1 MNTHERREKVA
12 EMSKA
17 IFQYCLS
24 RTSSYQ
30 ESEDLSQEILLTLCE
45 SIENLRDE
53 KAFYAFVWR
62 TADNILKGWYRN
74 KGRNNTAELDDAIP
88 DNSWEQLAE
97 QTQES
102 EQLTLITRELALLNS
117 NYRHVMV
124 AYYIDGLS
132 VREISARFSISQ
144 SMVKYLL
151 FQSRKRIKEGI
162 TMERTFGEYSYNPVK
177 LDLRWLT
184 APIRDY
190 NGLHFSSIQQN
201 ILMACYYDKQNEEQL
216 SLQLG
221 VPAAYLEDE
230 LKNLLEYELLTEK
243 NGFYLTNVMINTG
256 RAMAERFQAKAAL
269 LKEAAGK
276 IKAFFEKNEE
286 KIRSIGFCGSDMSV
300 NSLKWLVLSRSMR
313 MFYEKLDYELYKNF
327 PDPETCPY
335 ARLFL
340 IEQEEAPKGDNYDPL
355 MMFQETEHG
364 QMIYYWIRF
373 NSPRFFRLSDVQAN
387 VLTLLPSAQPET
399 ENDKMTC
406 TELIDMD
413 CAVRVG
419 DEIKPNYPHFTSD
432 RFGKLCEL
440 IEPLAQELFLEAL
453 DRVEITKKITM
464 EHTPERF
471 QPCLGDMTGI
481 QMGEEMSDITRLLV
495 EDSWLVSWTGMNPTN
510 IIITKQALRL
520 HNAE

>member
-1 MNTHERREKVA
+1 MDTQERREKVA

-30 ESEDLSQEILLTLCE
+30 ESEDLSQEILLKLCD
-45 SIENLRDE
+45 SIEELRDE

-74 KGRNNTAELDDAIP
+74 RIKRGTAELDDTIP
-88 DNSWEQLAE
+88 DDPWEKLEEQAE
-97 QTQES
+97 EN
-102 EQLTLITRELALLNS
+102 EQLTLITRELSLLNS
-117 NYRHVMV
+117 NYRRVMV

-132 VREISARFSISQ
+132 VKDISARASLTQ

-184 APIRDY
+184 APVRDY
-190 NGLHFSSIQQN
+190 AGLHFSSIQQN

-221 VPAAYLEDE
+221 VPTAYLEDE
-230 LKNLLEYELLTEK
+230 LKNLAEYDLLDVK
-243 NGFYLTNVMINTG
+243 NGFYLTNVMINTK
-256 RAMAERFQAKAAL
+256 RAMTERFQAKAEL
-269 LKEAAGK
+269 LKEAAEK
-276 IKAFFEKNEE
+276 IKAFFADNED
-286 KIRSIGFCGSDMSV
+286 KIRSIGFFGSDMSA
-300 NSLKWLVLSRSMR
+300 NSLKWLTLSRVMR
-313 MFYEKLDYELYKNF
+313 TFYEKLDGELYNEL

-340 IEQEEAPKGDNYDPL
+340 IEQEEAPKGENYDPL
-355 MMFQETEHG
+355 MMRQETEHG
-364 QMIYYWIRF
+364 TVIYYWVRF
-373 NSPRFFRLSDVQAN
+373 NSPTFYRLSDVQAN

-399 ENDKMTC
+399 ENDKIIC
-406 TELIDMD
+406 TELIDKG
-413 CAVRVG
+413 CAVRGG
-419 DEIKPNYPHFTSD
+419 DGIKPNYPCFTSE
-432 RFGKLCEL
+432 RFGQLCEL
-440 IEPLAQELFLEAL
+440 IEPLAQELFTAAL
-453 DRVEITKKITM
+453 DRVGLTEKITR

-471 QPCLGDMTGI
+471 QQYVDMIGTH
-481 QMGEEMSDITRLLV
+481 MGEEMSDITRLLV
-495 EDSWLVSWTGMNPTN
+495 EDSWLVPWTGMDPTN
-510 IIITKQALRL
+510 IIITK
-520 HNAE
+520 

>member
-1 MNTHERREKVA
+1 MELDERREKIA
-12 EMSKA
+12 QMSKS

-30 ESEDLSQEILLTLCE
+30 ESEDLSQEILLTLCDC
-45 SIENLRDE
+45 IENLRDE
-53 KAFYAFVWR
+53 KAFYSFVWR

-74 KGRNNTAELDDAIP
+74 KDRRATAELDDNVS
-88 DNSWEQLAE
+88 DGSWEAGEE
-97 QTQES
+97 QEELN
-102 EQLTLITRELALLNS
+102 EQLRLITRELSLLNS
-117 NYRHVMV
+117 NYRRIMV

-132 VREISARFSISQ
+132 VRDISARFSLSQ

-177 LDLRWLT
+177 LDLRWLS

-190 NGLHFSSIQQN
+190 AGLRFGSIQQN

-216 SLQLG
+216 GLQLG
-221 VPAAYLEDE
+221 VPTAYLEDE
-230 LKNLLEYELLTEK
+230 LKELLEYELLTEK
-243 NGFYLTNVMINTG
+243 NGFYLTNVMINTK
-256 RAMAERFQAKAAL
+256 RAMTERFQAKAEL

-276 IKAFFEKNEE
+276 IKVFFENNEE
-286 KIRSIGFCGSDMSV
+286 KIRSIGFYGSDMPV
-300 NSLKWLVLSRSMR
+300 NSLKWLVLAGVMR
-313 MFYEKLDYELYKNF
+313 TFYENLDGELYKNF

-355 MMFQETEHG
+355 MMMQETEHG
-364 QMIYYWIRF
+364 RVMYYWIRF
-373 NSPRFFRLSDVQAN
+373 NSLRFFRISDVQAN
-387 VLTLLPSAQPET
+387 VLTLLPAAQPET

-406 TELIDMD
+406 TELIDMG

-419 DEIKPNYPHFTSD
+419 DEIKPNYPHFTTE
-432 RFGKLCEL
+432 RFEQLRAL
-440 IEPLAQELFLEAL
+440 IEPLVRELFNGAL
-453 DRVEITKKITM
+453 DRVAVTERITQ
-464 EHTPERF
+464 EHMPERF
-471 QPCLGDMTGI
+471 QSYVKDMIGM

-495 EDSWLVSWTGMNPTN
+495 EDSWLVPWTGINPTN
-510 IIITKQALRL
+510 IIITK
-520 HNAE
+520 

>member
-1 MNTHERREKVA
+1 MNTYERREKVA

-30 ESEDLSQEILLTLCE
+30 ESEDLSQEILLTLCD

-62 TADNILKGWYRN
+62 TADNILKSWYRN
-74 KGRNNTAELDDAIP
+74 RTKRSTAELDDNMS
-88 DNSWEQLAE
+88 DGSWEAREE
-97 QTQES
+97 QSELN
-102 EQLTLITRELALLNS
+102 EQLRLITRELSLLNS
-117 NYRHVMV
+117 NYRRVMV
-124 AYYIDGLS
+124 TYYIDGLS
-132 VREISARFSISQ
+132 VKDISVRFSLTQ

-162 TMERTFGEYSYNPVK
+162 TMDRTFGEYSYNPVK

-201 ILMACYYDKQNEEQL
+201 ILMACYYDNQNEEQL

-221 VPAAYLEDE
+221 VPTAYLEDE
-230 LKNLLEYELLTEK
+230 LKNLLEYELLGVK
-243 NGFYLTNVMINTG
+243 NGFYLTNVMINTN
-256 RAMAERFQAKAAL
+256 RAMTERFRAKADL
-269 LKEAAGK
+269 LKETAEK
-276 IKAFFEKNEE
+276 IKAFFDTNEE
-286 KIRSIGFCGSDMSV
+286 KIRSIGFYGCDMSV
-300 NSLKWLVLSRSMR
+300 NSLKWLVLARVMR
-313 MFYEKLDYELYKNF
+313 TFYEKLDGELYKNF

-355 MMFQETEHG
+355 MMRQETEHG
-364 QMIYYWIRF
+364 KLMYYWIRF
-373 NSPRFFRLSDVQAN
+373 NSPIFHRLSDVQAN
-387 VLTLLPSAQPET
+387 VLTMLPAAQPET

-406 TELIDMD
+406 TELIDIG

-419 DEIKPNYPHFTSD
+419 DEIKPNYPHFTSE
-432 RFGKLCEL
+432 RFKQLCDL
-440 IEPLAQELFLEAL
+440 IEPLVQELFLGAL
-453 DRVEITKKITM
+453 ERVEITKRIAH

-471 QPCLGDMTGI
+471 QSYVEDMIGT

-495 EDSWLVSWTGMNPTN
+495 EDNWLVPWTGMNPTN
-510 IIITKQALRL
+510 VIITK
-520 HNAE
+520 

>member
-1 MNTHERREKVA
+1 MIHNTRREKVA
-12 EMSKA
+12 QMSKA

-62 TADNILKGWYRN
+62 TADNILKGWYRD
-74 KGRNNTAELDDAIP
+74 KKKHSTAELDDNMS
-88 DNSWEQLAE
+88 DGSWEAQEE
-97 QTQES
+97 QDELN
-102 EQLTLITRELALLNS
+102 EQLRLMTRELSLLNS
-117 NYRHVMV
+117 NYRRVMV

-132 VREISARFSISQ
+132 VKDISTRFSITQ

-162 TMERTFGEYSYNPVK
+162 TMERNFGEYSYNPVK
-177 LDLRWLT
+177 LDWRWLT
-184 APIRDY
+184 APTRDY

-201 ILMACYYDKQNEEQL
+201 ILMACYYDKQDEEQI

-221 VPAAYLEDE
+221 VPTAYLEDE

-243 NGFYLTNVMINTG
+243 NGFYLTNVIINTKL
-256 RAMAERFQAKAAL
+256 AMTERFQAKEDT
-269 LKEAAGK
+269 LKEAASQ

-286 KIRSIGFCGSDMSV
+286 KIRSVGFYGSDMSV
-300 NSLKWLVLSRSMR
+300 NSLRWLLLSRTLR
-313 MFYEKLDYELYKNF
+313 TFYEKLDDELYKNF

-355 MMFQETEHG
+355 MMYQETEHG
-364 QMIYYWIRF
+364 RLMYYWIRF
-373 NSPRFFRLSDVQAN
+373 NSPAFYRLSDVQAN
-387 VLTLLPSAQPET
+387 VLTMLPVAQPET
-399 ENDKMTC
+399 DNDKMIC
-406 TELIDMD
+406 TELIGRG

-419 DEIKPNYPHFTSD
+419 EGIKPNFPHFTSYK
-432 RFGKLCEL
+432 FEQLCEL
-440 IEPLAQELFLEAL
+440 IEPLAQELFQKAL
-453 DRVEITKKITM
+453 DRVELTKKITH

-471 QPCLGDMTGI
+471 LPHMDDMIGT

-495 EDSWLVSWTGMNPTN
+495 EDSWLVPWTGMNPTN
-510 IIITKQALRL
+510 IIVTK
-520 HNAE
+520 